1 MEKTKVSYSDLE
13 KENLK
18 LRIELAEIKLKESI
32 LIEEREK
39 KLKELSESENKY
51 RLLTESIH
59 DVVMQLSPSGELI
72 YMSPSMS
79 NVVNYETNLD
89 IKKESIFDHFFIEEE
104 KNEAIKIFKDIIENH
119 TSGVIEFMYKPLR
132 NLKEPFPVEVSYKPI
147 VKNGELKMILLV
159 LRDITKRK
167 EAEKARYEN
176 EIRFKALSEATFEA
190 IFLSVDGYGIDANE
204 AAIKM
209 FGYSREEI
217 SKMFG
222 TDIIAPES
230 KELVKS
236 HMLSGYD
243 KPYDGIA
250 LRKDGSKFHAEF
262 QGKLFEYKGKQV
274 RVSSVRDI
282 TERKRNEEL
291 IRKSERELRISN
303 KTKDKF
309 FSIIAHDLKAPFSS
323 MLGFSELLRENFYE
337 MEVKEQK
344 EIINLIHKGIK
355 NTYELLDNLL
365 FWASSQNG
373 RIAFRPEKLN
383 LFLISNK
390 EVNFL
395 GQQASKKSI
404 TVENNIKKSQ
414 SIIGDKMMLSIII
427 RNLINNALKFTPKGG
442 KLIIGCNIINSSEN
456 SYIELYFKD
465 NGVGIPKERQAKLF
479 DISENTSTKGTEKE
493 VGTGLGL
500 MLCNEFVKSHK
511 GEITFESE
519 VGKGTT
525 FFVKIPV

>member
-1 MEKTKVSYSDLE
+1 
-13 KENLK
+13 
-18 LRIELAEIKLKESI
+18 
-32 LIEEREK
+32 
-39 KLKELSESENKY
+39 
-51 RLLTESIH
+51 
-59 DVVMQLSPSGELI
+59 
-72 YMSPSMS
+72 
-79 NVVNYETNLD
+79 
-89 IKKESIFDHFFIEEE
+89 
-104 KNEAIKIFKDIIENH
+104 
-119 TSGVIEFMYKPLR
+119 MYKPLR
-132 NLKEPFPVEVSYKPI
+132 NQKDPFPVEVSFKPI
-147 VKNGELKMILLV
+147 LEDGELKMILLV

-167 EAEKARYEN
+167 EVEKERYEN

-190 IFLSVDGYGIDANE
+190 VFLSIDGFGIDANE

-209 FGYSREEI
+209 FGYSREDI
-217 SKMFG
+217 SKMQS

-230 KELVKS
+230 KELVRKN
-236 HMLSGYD
+236 MRSGYD

-250 LRKDGSKFHAEF
+250 MRKDGSTFQAEF

-323 MLGFSELLRENFYE
+323 MLGFSDLLKEGFYE
-337 MEVKEQK
+337 MEVEEQK

-373 RIAFRPEKLN
+373 RIVFKPEKMN
-383 LFLISNK
+383 LFLLSNK

-395 GQQASKKSI
+395 AQQANNKFI
-404 TVENNIKKSQ
+404 TIENKINKTQ
-414 SIIGDKMMLSIII
+414 IITGDKMMLSIII
-427 RNLINNALKFTPKGG
+427 RNLINNAIKFTPKGG
-442 KLIIGCNIINSSEN
+442 KLMIGCSLNNTNED

-465 NGVGIPKERQAKLF
+465 NGVGIPEERQSKLF

-500 MLCNEFVKSHK
+500 MLCNEFVKSHN
-511 GEITFESE
+511 GEISFDSE
-519 VGKGTT
+519 MGKGTT
-525 FFVKIPV
+525 FYVKIPV